1 MARQASHITRVAWP
15 RRLASVAGAVA
26 VLVAAA
32 PAGASA
38 QPDGAESGRAFGQHV
53 ANCAQQMGFDGAHN
67 PGMHRGFAGWPG
79 GECP

>member
-1 MARQASHITRVAWP
+1 MARQASHHTRVAWP

-53 ANCAQQMGFDGAHN
+53 ANCSHHFDGGHN
-67 PGMHRGFAGWPG
+67 PGMHRGFVDWPG